1 MKIETGI
8 ARGCHAFATH
18 SSGRHTSGNI
28 PGRSCSQGNSGVR
41 PRHLP
46 THPTCRMHAFHS
58 SLSLSL
64 NAPPIQPD
72 TARNAAKFYGL
83 KFYYILLHTC
93 SCYYGRILSSTGSEC
108 VAPSCNPSLYLHPRA
123 VPNGHSIFHSVDIN
137 EQALDV
143 NRFASH
149 VGSS

>member
-1 MKIETGI
+1 M
-8 ARGCHAFATH
+8 
-18 SSGRHTSGNI
+18 
-28 PGRSCSQGNSGVR
+28 
-41 PRHLP
+41 HLP
-46 THPTCRMHAFHS
+46 RIQVVGIQVGTYLGVAVHKETLESDPVTCQLTQLAGCMLSIA
-58 SLSLSL
+58 LSLSL